1 MYVARMMIANF
12 LDGGVFS
19 ADLRSCRIHGTAL
32 IEALDKVI
40 SNTEDRELSI
50 FEIYPITNAFA
61 QFRTAMLA
69 EIGVLPSFFVTQ
81 KGGFH
86 TITLLDQGEK
96 LFPDDLHQKAP
107 EAIFDIKQAAMSLAY
122 ELATAAGFHAFRA
135 TESVLRRYYTH
146 VSGGQPLPK
155 VRNIGVY
162 IRGLRKANCG
172 DETILASLEQLRRVC
187 KGHSQSLIMPMM
199 TIA

>member
-1 MYVARMMIANF
+1 
-12 LDGGVFS
+12 
-19 ADLRSCRIHGTAL
+19 
-32 IEALDKVI
+32 
-40 SNTEDRELSI
+40 
-50 FEIYPITNAFA
+50 
-61 QFRTAMLA
+61 MLA
-69 EIGVLPSFFVTQ
+69 EIGVLPSLFVTQ
-81 KGGFH
+81 KRGFH
-86 TITLLDQGEK
+86 IITLLDQGEK

-172 DETILASLEQLRRVC
+172 DETILASLEQLAKLHANPVI
-187 KGHSQSLIMPMM
+187 HPEAVL
-199 TIA
+199 TIEEAISTVGMSRSVVAAMLKELPILPPTITTP